1 MSESKANVSG
11 GSVSGVAKMVLVVRR
26 EFMERV
32 KTKAFVIS
40 TILVP
45 VLLGAMM
52 FAPLL
57 LSRIMPDKPTTIA
70 VLDGSGLLFDALDRE
85 LASDPEDDFIPD
97 PSRSGEKTR
106 RYVVERITRDGRD
119 AEELLDEQAARVE
132 DKTLTAYLVIPEEIM
147 ESGEEEATYYA
158 RNLSNLDGIR
168 RVRRALSEAVVTQRL
183 ENRGVDP
190 AEAKDLTSSVGIDTV
205 KISAG
210 GERSRR
216 GAEQEFLVTLIYVMF
231 IYTNILLYGS
241 ALVRSLIEEKTNRV
255 AEVLLSSM
263 TPFQLMAGKIIGIGS
278 VGLAQ
283 FLIWAGTAIGFYAF
297 RGVSPQTEEL
307 FAAIEPWVIGY
318 FVLYFILGYYVYS
331 TLFCIVG
338 AMSTNEQEAQ
348 NAQFPVVMLCII
360 SIIMALSLGQR
371 PDTALAIWLSHF
383 PFFSPILM
391 FTRVQVLTPP
401 LWEILL
407 NVAVL
412 LATIAGTTWVAGRV
426 FRVGILMT
434 GKRATIPE
442 LLRWVRAS

>member
-412 LATIAGTTWVAGRV
+412 LATIAGTTWLAGRV